1 MKTLLAVGF
10 ATLYALGIRLL
21 FGISNG
27 LLEIMTLAFLAI
39 APMVIGFL
47 TVYFIKT
54 LRSYAAA
61 FFLPWAT
68 SAAILFFTIILNM
81 EGTICWIMIY
91 PFFAIAA
98 GLGGIF
104 ALYLN
109 EKKRARENPGPPNY
123 WNLSW
128 ILCLPAVFGIIEGQR
143 TLSHR
148 DMTISESVVIAASP
162 EEVWKQLT
170 NINDIPENSGE
181 TSFAEMMGFP
191 KHLNTTLDSLT
202 LGGKRTATYEHGL
215 YFDETIAQYE
225 NNKLMVLDIHTDPSK
240 IPPTVM
246 DEHILIGGKHCDIEQ
261 DTYMLEQLEDGTTR
275 LTLTSKFWINT
286 PFNWYSGWWAKYLMS
301 DILRGEIELIKSRAE
316 KN

>member
-1 MKTLLAVGF
+1 MKALFAIGF
-10 ATLYALGIRLL
+10 ATLYALALRVL
-21 FGISNG
+21 FGSLNG
-27 LLEIMTLAFLAI
+27 ILEIMTLAFLVI

-47 TVYFIKT
+47 TVFFIKT

-91 PFFAIAA
+91 PFFAVAA

-109 EKKRARENPGPPNY
+109 EKRRARENPPPNY

-128 ILCLPAVFGIIEGQR
+128 ILCLPAVFGIMEGQR
-143 TLSHR
+143 TLSR
-148 DMTISESVVIAASP
+148 QDIAISETVVIAASP
-162 EEVWKQLT
+162 AEVWEQLI
-170 NINDIPENSGE
+170 NINDIPENADE
-181 TSFAEMMGFP
+181 TSFAEWLGFP
-191 KHLNTTLDSLT
+191 KHLSTTLDSLT
-202 LGGKRTATYEHGL
+202 TGGKRKATYEHGL
-215 YFDETIAQYE
+215 YFDETITQYE
-225 NNKLMVLDIHTDPSK
+225 NNRLMVLDIHTDPSK

-261 DTYMLEQLEDGTTR
+261 DTYTLEELKDGTTR

-286 PFNWYSGWWAKYLMS
+286 PFNWYSGLWAKYLMS
-301 DILRGEIELIKSRAE
+301 DILSGEIELIRERAE
-316 KN
+316 NGE